1 MNTELKYSDTKAS
14 AHSPIYD
21 IKIYL
26 LYMIFHIIIIIMIM
40 IITMDY
46 SANVCDFRQ
55 LGEKEEK
62 KKSRIYEEKEEK
74 KCKRTNTESC
84 LPASKQH
91 RAFKIIIIIT
101 IMIIIR

>member
-1 MNTELKYSDTKAS
+1 MNTDLKYSDTKAS

-26 LYMIFHIIIIIMIM
+26 LYMIFHIIIILMIM

-62 KKSRIYEEKEEK
+62 KNRGFMRKRK
-74 KCKRTNTESC
+74 KKNASERTQNHVC
-84 LPASKQH
+84 LPPNSIVHLK
-91 RAFKIIIIIT
+91 
-101 IMIIIR
+101 

>member
-26 LYMIFHIIIIIMIM
+26 LYMIFHIIIILM

-62 KKSRIYEEKEEK
+62 KIED
-74 KCKRTNTESC
+74 
-84 LPASKQH
+84 L
-91 RAFKIIIIIT
+91 
-101 IMIIIR
+101 